1 MNKFLK
7 AITALIIA
15 IAITVILIVTANAE
29 TRYIERSF
37 TFGNYAPTVIIH
49 HPVYDWV
56 LTAKGNKLTWQ
67 KPNGSASQM
76 FVMFPSEYDGY
87 YRIRE
92 FNNGGYE
99 QRYIGYTSSGFKLVW
114 HDDVQAPTIA
124 FKLVWRSTDTCGG
137 KTFKNVWKLPFR
149 ANGMN
154 LCVGGWGSFRIEQTN
169 AG

>member
-1 MNKFLK
+1 MNKIFK
-7 AITALIIA
+7 AITAIIIA
-15 IAITVILIVTANAE
+15 MAITAIMIATANAE
-29 TRYIERSF
+29 SRYIEKSF
-37 TFGNYAPTVIIH
+37 TFDGIAPTVIIH

-56 LTAKGNKLTWQ
+56 LTAKGDKLTWQ

-99 QRYIGYTSSGFKLVW
+99 QRYIGYTPSGFKLVW
-114 HDDVQAPTIA
+114 KA
-124 FKLVWRSTDTCGG
+124 KDTVSG
-137 KTFKNVWKLPFR
+137 KSVKNVWRMPCK
-149 ANGMN
+149 ANN
-154 LCVGGWGSFRIEQTN
+154 KHFCVGGWGCVRIEQTN

>member
-1 MNKFLK
+1 MKGVLK
-7 AITALIIA
+7 AITAIIIA
-15 IAITVILIVTANAE
+15 MAITAILIVTANAE
-29 TRYIERSF
+29 TRYIEK
-37 TFGNYAPTVIIH
+37 TFVFGRYAPNVIIH

-56 LTAKGNKLTWQ
+56 LTAKGDKLTWQ

-76 FVMFPSEYDGY
+76 FVMFPSEYAGY

-114 HDDVQAPTIA
+114 QEDVQAPTIA
-124 FKLVWRSTDTCGG
+124 FKLIWKAKDTCSG
-137 KTFKNVWKLPFR
+137 KSVKNVWRMPYK
-149 ANGMN
+149 ANN
-154 LCVGGWGSFRIEQTN
+154 AYFCVGGWGSVRIEQMN